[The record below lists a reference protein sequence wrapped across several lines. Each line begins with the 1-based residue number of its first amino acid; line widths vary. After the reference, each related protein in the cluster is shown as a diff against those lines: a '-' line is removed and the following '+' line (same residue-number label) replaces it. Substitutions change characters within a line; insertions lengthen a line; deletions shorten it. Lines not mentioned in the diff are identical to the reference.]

1 MMPNIKRIENLSNND
16 DSQNQIQRDRKM
28 RENRKRSN
36 DKYRSIKSKQLCKIK
51 LAKFIVND
59 LKNYGPGNLIHVN
72 ALSTMTGKSI
82 RIWRSKDSLY
92 QTVDDPTNQ
101 KLSKDFIDIEY
112 HKQSNL
118 IGHWTLL
125 NNIDPINVE
134 LDLNACLFAVIAAQS
149 GESTDDLRNNTI
161 DFLTNNSKH
170 LIDQIDKFLSSNNNA
185 KQLMIGGARYIG
197 TSPRAAGIILDKSQ
211 NVLCHDCRAL
221 GHPRGHASDRFATG
235 PEDSVENYSR
245 TTRSRK
251 SGFLSR
257 TDQDNVA
264 HLVLSHAKARQA
276 MEKLNTGATSI
287 AVELSRRDLQINH
300 FILPQMKEFYNGTAN
315 SEELN
320 INCVIIVLR
329 HHIGK
334 YRDPNA
340 DVFVH
345 TFYPKKDC

>member
-1 MMPNIKRIENLSNND
+1 MLNIRKIKSFSDND

-28 RENRKRSN
+28 REDRKRSN
-36 DKYRSIKSKQLCKIK
+36 DKYQNIKSKQLCKIK
-51 LAKFIVND
+51 LAKYIVND
-59 LKNYGPGNLIHVN
+59 LKNYGPGNLFHVN
-72 ALSTMTGKSI
+72 ALSIITGKSI
-82 RIWRSKDSLY
+82 RIWKSKDSLY
-92 QTVDDPTNQ
+92 QTIDQRST
-101 KLSKDFIDIEY
+101 KDFIDVEY

-221 GHPRGHASDRFATG
+221 GHPRGHASDRFAIG

-245 TTRSRK
+245 TTHSRK

-264 HLVLSHAKARQA
+264 HLVLSHAKARRA
-276 MEKLNTGATSI
+276 MEELNTGATSI
-287 AVELSRRDLQINH
+287 AVELSCRDLQTNH
-300 FILPQMKEFYNGTAN
+300 FILPQMKEFYNGTAD

-329 HHIGK
+329 HHTGK

-340 DVFVH
+340 DLFVH
-345 TFYPKKDC
+345 TFYPKKYC